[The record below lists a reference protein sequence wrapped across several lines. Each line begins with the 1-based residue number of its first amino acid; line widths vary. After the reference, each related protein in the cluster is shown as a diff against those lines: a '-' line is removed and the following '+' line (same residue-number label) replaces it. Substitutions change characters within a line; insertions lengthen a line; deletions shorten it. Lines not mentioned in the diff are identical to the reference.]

1 MMKMRFIAASVALA
15 AVTGAGLLPLAAQ
28 AQNVA
33 VVNGKPVP
41 KTRVDAIVAQVQ
53 KQAAARNQ
61 QLPPDLDKLVRD
73 KVVTDEILT
82 QEAERRGLA
91 ASAEFKQQMDIARQS
106 ILIGLLSTDV
116 EKKSTVGDADVQKEY
131 DRIKA
136 QSGGT
141 EYHARHILVEKEDDA
156 KAIVAQLKAGAKFE
170 DLAKKNS
177 KDPGS
182 AENGGDL
189 DFAAPTNYVPEF
201 SAAMVKL
208 KKGEYTDVPVK
219 SQFGYHIIKLE
230 DTREAKFPPL
240 ADVKAQIQ
248 QRLSQ
253 QKAAAF
259 RDELRAKAKT
269 DYKFSN

>member
-1 MMKMRFIAASVALA
+1 MMKMRSLAAGVALA
-15 AVTGAGLLPLAAQ
+15 AIAGAGLAPLAAQ
-28 AQNVA
+28 AQNIA

-41 KTRVDAIVAQVQ
+41 KARADALIAQVQ
-53 KQAAARNQ
+53 KQAAARGQ
-61 QLPPDLDKLVRD
+61 QLPPEIDKLVKD

-91 ASAEFKQQMDIARQS
+91 GSPDYKAQMELARQS
-106 ILIGLLSTDV
+106 ILIGLLS
-116 EKKSTVGDADVQKEY
+116 ADVDKKATVSDAEVQQEY
-131 DRIKA
+131 DKFKA
-136 QSGGT
+136 QSSGT
-141 EYHARHILVEKEDDA
+141 EYRARHILVEKEDEA
-156 KAIVAQLKAGAKFE
+156 KAIVGQLKAGGKFE

-189 DFAAPTNYVPEF
+189 DFASPSAYVPEF
-201 SAAMVKL
+201 SQALVKL

-219 SQFGYHIIKLE
+219 TQFGYHIIRLD
-230 DTREAKFPPL
+230 DTRDAKFPPL
-240 ADVKAQIQ
+240 AEVKPQIQ
-248 QRLSQ
+248 QRLAQ

-269 DYKFSN
+269 DYKFTN

>member
-1 MMKMRFIAASVALA
+1 MKKTFFAASIVLA
-15 AVTGAGLLPLAAQ
+15 AAGLAPLAVQ

-41 KTRVDAIVAQVQ
+41 KARVDAIVSQVQ
-53 KQAAARNQ
+53 KQATQRGQ

-73 KVVTDEILT
+73 KVVTDEILA

-91 ASAEFKQQMDIARQS
+91 ASAEFKSQLEIARQS
-106 ILIGLLSTDV
+106 ILIGLLSQDV
-116 EKKSTVGDADVQKEY
+116 EKKAAVSDAEVQAEY
-131 DRIKA
+131 DKFKA
-136 QSGGT
+136 QSSGT
-141 EYHARHILVEKEDDA
+141 EYKARHILVEKEDEA

-170 DLAKKNS
+170 DLAKKSS

-182 AENGGDL
+182 APNGGDL
-189 DFAAPTNYVPEF
+189 DFAAPGSYVPEF
-201 SAAMVKL
+201 SQAMVAL
-208 KKGEYTDVPVK
+208 KKGEYTETPVK
-219 SQFGYHIIKLE
+219 TQFGYHIIKLE
-230 DTREAKFPPL
+230 DTRAAQFPPL
-240 ADVKAQIQ
+240 AEVKPQIQ
-248 QRLSQ
+248 QRLAQ

>member
-1 MMKMRFIAASVALA
+1 MMKMRFLAAGVALA
-15 AVTGAGLLPLAAQ
+15 AVTGAGLLPLAVQ

-41 KTRVDAIVAQVQ
+41 KARVDAIIGQVQ

-91 ASAEFKQQMDIARQS
+91 ASAEYKQQMDIARQS
-106 ILIGLLSTDV
+106 ILIGLLSADV
-116 EKKSTVGDADVQKEY
+116 DKKVVISDTDVQKEY
-131 DRIKA
+131 ERFKA
-136 QSGGT
+136 QSGGA
-141 EYHARHILVEKEDDA
+141 EYQVRHILVEKEDEA

-189 DFAAPTNYVPEF
+189 GFAGPSAYVPEF
-201 SAAMVKL
+201 SQSMVKL

-219 SQFGYHIIKLE
+219 SQFGYHVIRLE
-230 DTREAKFPPL
+230 DTREAKVPPL
-240 ADVKAQIQ
+240 ADVKPQIQ
-248 QRLSQ
+248 QRLAQ
-253 QKAAAF
+253 QKAAEF

-269 DYKFSN
+269 DYKFTN